1 MVKIIMINMHNP
13 YILFISPYTIL
24 VSTLNIIAF
33 TYSPKIAMLMGE
45 KKERTENYIVHPDA
59 LA

>member
-1 MVKIIMINMHNP
+1 MINMHNP